1 MFVSSLL
8 TKSWPIHKNQQISWP
23 INNKTTKHW
32 PINNKPTKTLTNLQ
46 HKKPHDQSKT
56 NQQNPW
62 PINNNP
68 SKTLIN
74 QQQTKKYPDQSAT
87 TQQKPWQI
95 KIKQKN
101 TLTNQPCLALCLM
114 RDLIFNYLLHRNSS
128 VRISYLNIFY
138 FFRFKCTQL
147 FFKWQLY
154 LYLDNEQHTDIL
166 RSIR

>member
-1 MFVSSLL
+1 MTNSQK
-8 TKSWPIHKNQQISWP
+8 T
-23 INNKTTKHW
+23 NKYPDQSTTKHW

-46 HKKPHDQSKT
+46 HKKTPWPIKNKPTEALT
-56 NQQNPW
+56 NQQQ
-62 PINNNP
+62 PI
-68 SKTLIN
+68 KTLIN
-74 QQQTKKYPDQSAT
+74 QQRTNKHPDQSAT

-114 RDLIFNYLLHRNSS
+114 RDLIFTYLVHRNGS
-128 VRISYLNIFY
+128 VRIRYLNIFY